1 MFLMWI
7 FPSLAE
13 FSVVG
18 TIFFFFLQAEVYEA
32 EDARETAL

>member
-1 MFLMWI
+1 MLLMWI

-18 TIFFFFLQAEVYEA
+18 IIFFFLQAEVCEA
-32 EDARETAL
+32 EDFGETAL